1 MIGSPTNPMPARP
14 SRRVLVAAVL
24 SVTLI
29 FVFPAAQGQE
39 TASTVRQVPPATGP
53 EPAAGTEDAGQ
64 PRPATGA
71 PLSILPALGAPGP
84 YLAARPADRISAAVS
99 DVPADIAIN
108 DEFGGGEI
116 DSPSAEGQ
124 AGISVDSL
132 TAIDPSAVGLLGD
145 DDGGFG
151 VDMWSG
157 TKRSVVESLLPRLP
171 VSGKSPVLRS
181 LRRRLL
187 LTSAAVPEGR
197 ASGPGL
203 LGLRLDKLAASGD
216 LSGLVGLLER
226 VSGIAGDA
234 AVSRARA
241 DALLLVGDLA
251 GACGEARAAVR
262 ISQEAYWLKVTAF
275 CRVLEGDAA
284 GASLAVELLLEEGED
299 DVVFFALMNRLLA
312 GNIGDDAAPL
322 EIGELITLTPL
333 GLGMFRAARQS
344 VPLGAIV
351 NAPPLIL
358 RAIAT
363 TPATSINTRLQ
374 AADAALGLGAID
386 AELLGQIFAALD
398 FTDGERDNALVIA
411 NADLGAKADALLH
424 QMVLERTDPL
434 EQSELLGA
442 AWRLARRNG
451 NYAII
456 ARVNL
461 SAARAIEPSPALVAS
476 AADISR
482 ALLLAGDLERV
493 FGWYAV
499 ARAKAADG
507 DLDATRALLDM
518 WPLLQ
523 ITDPRHTLPWSEQI
537 LDLWWQGQTALP
549 PPERVARGRLLFALL
564 EAMGQPVP
572 DSFWSRLYPGPLIDA
587 APAPNMAIWR
597 GMVTAAKAGRVGETV
612 LMVLLAVGDEGV
624 SRASPTVLGSAV
636 ASLRSVGLERE
647 ARALALEAALARGL

>member
-1 MIGSPTNPMPARP
+1 MIGSPTNPEPMCS
-14 SRRVLVAAVL
+14 SRNALAAVVL

-39 TASTVRQVPPATGP
+39 TPDTDRQVSPATGP
-53 EPAAGTEDAGQ
+53 EPAVRTEDAGR
-64 PRPATGA
+64 PRLATGA
-71 PLSILPALGAPGP
+71 PLSILPAPGAPGP
-84 YLAARPADRISAAVS
+84 YLAARPSDRISTAVS
-99 DVPADIAIN
+99 DVPADIAIH
-108 DEFGGGEI
+108 DEVRGGEN
-116 DSPSAEGQ
+116 DSSPGESQ
-124 AGISVDSL
+124 AGIFVDSL

-157 TKRSVVESLLPRLP
+157 TQRSVVETLLPRLP
-171 VSGKSPVLRS
+171 VGGKSPVLRS

-187 LTSAAVPEGR
+187 LTSAAVPEGE

-203 LGLRLDKLAASGD
+203 LGLRLDKLAESGD

-226 VSGIAGDA
+226 VSGNAGDA

-241 DALLLVGDLA
+241 DALLLIGDLA

-262 ISQEAYWLKVTAF
+262 VSQDAYWLKVTAF

-299 DVVFFALMNRLLA
+299 DQVFFALMNRLLA
-312 GNIGDDAAPL
+312 GDIGDDAAPL
-322 EIGELITLTPL
+322 EIAELITLTPL

-374 AADAALGLGAID
+374 AADAALGMGAMD

-434 EQSELLGA
+434 EQAELLGA
-442 AWRLARRNG
+442 AWRLARRTG
-451 NYAII
+451 NYPII

-461 SAARAIEPSPALVAS
+461 SAARAMEPSPALVAS

-499 ARAKAADG
+499 ARAKASDG

-537 LDLWWQGQTALP
+537 LDLWWRGQTALP
-549 PPERVARGRLLFALL
+549 PEQRMTRGRLLFALL
-564 EAMGQPVP
+564 EAMGQGVP
-572 DSFWSRLYPGPLIDA
+572 DRFWSRLYSGPLTDA
-587 APAPNMAIWR
+587 SPAPNMAIWR
-597 GMVTAAKAGRVGETV
+597 GMVAAASAGRLGETV
-612 LMVLLAVGDEGV
+612 LMVLLAVGDKGV

-636 ASLRSVGLERE
+636 ASLRSVGLDRE

>member
-14 SRRVLVAAVL
+14 SRSVLVAVVL

-29 FVFPAAQGQE
+29 FVFPTAQGQE
-39 TASTVRQVPPATGP
+39 TPDFDRQVSPAVDP
-53 EPAAGTEDAGQ
+53 EPAVGSTPAGVT
-64 PRPATGA
+64 RPATGA
-71 PLSILPALGAPGP
+71 PLSILPAPGAPGP
-84 YLAARPADRISAAVS
+84 YLAARPSDRISVAVS
-99 DVPADIAIN
+99 DVPADIAID
-108 DEFGGGEI
+108 DEIRGGEI
-116 DSPSAEGQ
+116 DSLPEESQ
-124 AGISVDSL
+124 AGISVDPL
-132 TAIDPSAVGLLGD
+132 AAIDPSAVGLLGD

-157 TKRSVVESLLPRLP
+157 TPRSVVERLLPRLP
-171 VSGKSPVLRS
+171 VGGKSPVLRS

-187 LTSAAVPEGR
+187 LTSAAVPEGE

-203 LGLRLDKLAASGD
+203 LGLRLEKLAAAGD
-216 LSGLVGLLER
+216 LSALVGLLER
-226 VSGIAGDA
+226 VSGNAGDA

-262 ISQEAYWLKVTAF
+262 ISQDAYWLKVTAF

-299 DVVFFALMNRLLA
+299 DQVFFALMNRLLA
-312 GNIGDDAAPL
+312 GDIGDDATPL

-333 GLGMFRAARQS
+333 DLGMFRAARQS

-374 AADAALGLGAID
+374 AADAALGMGAID
-386 AELLGQIFAALD
+386 AELLSQIFAALD

-424 QMVLERTDPL
+424 QMVLQRTDPL
-434 EQSELLGA
+434 EQAELLGA

-451 NYAII
+451 NYAIM
-456 ARVNL
+456 AQVNL

-476 AADISR
+476 AAEISR

-499 ARAKAADG
+499 ARAKASDG

-523 ITDPRHTLPWSEQI
+523 ITDPEHTLPWSEQI

-549 PPERVARGRLLFALL
+549 PRQRVARGRLLFALL
-564 EAMGQPVP
+564 EAMGQEVP
-572 DSFWSRLYPGPLIDA
+572 DSFWSRLYSGPLVDA
-587 APAPNMAIWR
+587 ALAPNMAIWR
-597 GMVTAAKAGRVGETV
+597 GMVAAANAGRRGETV